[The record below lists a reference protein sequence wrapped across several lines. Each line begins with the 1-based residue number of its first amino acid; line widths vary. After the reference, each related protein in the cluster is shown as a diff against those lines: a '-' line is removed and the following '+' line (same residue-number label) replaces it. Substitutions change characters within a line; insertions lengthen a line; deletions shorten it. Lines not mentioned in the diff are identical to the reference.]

1 MDKTRKQTIEN
12 HEISQ
17 VCEVELGGYVQK
29 IMIDGKRQSNPVV
42 VCLHGG
48 PGTPIPFNVG
58 CRGMF
63 PEITEHVTL
72 VCWDQLGCGINNRRI
87 DDTFQIKDFVTMTVE
102 LLREI
107 RRRFPENKIYVF
119 GMSWGS
125 ILILKALAQV
135 RDAIDGVVTYGQ
147 VLHDMTF
154 NQAVYSAL
162 EQSAMPK
169 KKKELLNQIK
179 EEPNIEH
186 ARLIMSWIRTYT
198 SGYMGKSEEKE
209 PMGSMIKGYLTGP
222 DYKLRDCMAMLI
234 NGYLKNKS
242 LIKELIT
249 IDLRTELGSAS
260 VPYTILQ
267 GSLDVVTP
275 TGHIQDFL
283 ADAPNTKVKLVIVDQ
298 NGHIPNLKGMQ
309 AVIDEIA
316 LL

>member
-1 MDKTRKQTIEN
+1 MNKTRKQIIET

-42 VCLHGG
+42 ICLHGG

-102 LLREI
+102 LIREI

-135 RDAIDGVVTYGQ
+135 RDVIDGVVTYGQ

-154 NQAVYSAL
+154 NQEVYSAL
-162 EQSAMPK
+162 EQSAMPQ

-209 PMGSMIKGYLTGP
+209 SMGSMIKGYLTGP
-222 DYKLRDCMAMLI
+222 DYKPRDCRAMLI

-242 LIKELIT
+242 LIGELIT
-249 IDLRTELGSAS
+249 IDLRTELQSVS
-260 VPYTILQ
+260 VPYTIIQ
-267 GSLDVVTP
+267 GSLDIVTP
-275 TGHIQDFL
+275 TRHIQDFL